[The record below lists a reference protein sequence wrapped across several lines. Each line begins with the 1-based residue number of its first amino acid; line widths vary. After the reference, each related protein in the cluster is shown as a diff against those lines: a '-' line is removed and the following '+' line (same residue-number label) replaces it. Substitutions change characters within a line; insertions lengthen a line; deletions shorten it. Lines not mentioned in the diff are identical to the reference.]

1 MTNQS
6 RSQSQLAQPQF
17 LQPMMMLFA
26 MPIVFP
32 GAMFSPAA
40 FPQGVAFS
48 TGAPNQASPAQTAT
62 TTPAPAPA
70 PAASTAPVPA
80 PAASTAP
87 APAPATRTPPGA
99 GLPAPLLALLRDAD
113 GPFLA
118 NEVFSA
124 VPSQALGPIEED
136 VPAPEWYAIT
146 RGRFVGVVDQ
156 FALSAVAISGV
167 AHGARK
173 SYTTQALALDAFNK
187 ALTWG
192 GVQVA

>member
-1 MTNQS
+1 MTQQS
-6 RSQSQLAQPQF
+6 RSQPPQQSIAASFMSTFQQPLRACF
-17 LQPMMMLFA
+17 V
-26 MPIVFP
+26 VFP
-32 GAMFSPAA
+32 LPFMGAGLSFTPPS
-40 FPQGVAFS
+40 V
-48 TGAPNQASPAQTAT
+48 QA
-62 TTPAPAPA
+62 APAPA
-70 PAASTAPVPA
+70 GPTPSAAHAPAAASTTTTAAPP
-80 PAASTAP
+80 
-87 APAPATRTPPGA
+87 PATRAPAGA
-99 GLPAPLLALLRDAD
+99 GLPAPLLAMLRDTE

-118 NEVFSA
+118 NEVFSTTPPEPLA
-124 VPSQALGPIEED
+124 PIEEE

-173 SYTTQALALDAFNK
+173 AYTTQALALDAFNK